1 MVYDLNKKPTVKRM
15 VDGENGT
22 KEEADMPHIID
33 YSLAQFVAEKLEERM
48 TTDNPLLEYRIAQ
61 SLRKTGTVELIEP
74 EVAYLSNIIIH
85 LPIDNLL
92 KGQILEVLNPIA

>member
-1 MVYDLNKKPTVKRM
+1 MLYDLKKTPTIKTM
-15 VDGENGT
+15 VVGENGEKT
-22 KEEADMPHIID
+22 ELETPHIID

-48 TTDNPLLEYRIAQ
+48 TNSDPLLEYRIAQ
-61 SLRKTGTVELIEP
+61 SLRQTGTVELIEP

-92 KGQILEVLNPIA
+92 KGQILDVLNPIA